1 MDGQTSPSYSE
12 DTSPLGEEAAYAPP
26 EDTQQGGSSE
36 TSEVSMVVHNG
47 SIRSVESF
55 MGDKLYQS

>member
-1 MDGQTSPSYSE
+1 MDGQTSSTYSE

-26 EDTQQGGSSE
+26 EDTQQDESSE
-36 TSEVSMVVHNG
+36 TSEISMVVHNG
-47 SIRSVESF
+47 SVRSVKSF